1 MTLLEEI
8 INLSKINLSSDKKF
22 ELDMTKYLDDIIYII
37 DNSEDKR
44 GEMQLQFGRVIWD
57 RSKRTITLI
66 YELKSNEGILFSLKG
81 KNTEDIK
88 RQILE
93 KIKR

>member
-8 INLSKINLSSDKKF
+8 INLSKINLSNDKKF
-22 ELDMTKYLDDIIYII
+22 ELDMAKYLDDIIYII
-37 DNSEDKR
+37 DNSDDKR
-44 GEMQLQFGRVIWD
+44 GEMQLQFGRVIWNK
-57 RSKRTITLI
+57 SKRTATLI

-81 KNTEDIK
+81 KSTEDIK
-88 RQILE
+88 KQVLE